1 MMTDLGSAIAIIV
14 GVGAVSV
21 ILADRIGLPSIV
33 LLLGAGLLLGPGT
46 GVLDP
51 DKLFGE
57 LLLPLVSVSIA
68 IVMFEGGLGLRFR
81 EVRKAG
87 DVVIKLT
94 TIGVLITFALVA
106 LLGYY
111 LLHLSG
117 PLAAVL
123 GAIFTVTGP
132 TVILPLVRFL
142 RLRGQSPVIAKW
154 EGIIVD
160 PVGVLFAAL
169 VFSALAAPTTAQA
182 ITSIA
187 AFSLKMFSLG
197 TIMGVI
203 CGWVYCLAA
212 RRGII
217 SHHLQPLA
225 AFGVAVGI
233 SGFSESLQPESGIV
247 AATVF
252 GIWLANSKD
261 IMVRHVVEFNEY
273 FVQLILACLFVVLA
287 ARLDWPE
294 LRAELDLKLL
304 LFVVL
309 LIGVVRPIVVAAAT
323 LGSKLDIRD
332 RLMLC
337 LLAPRGIVAASIASI
352 FSLQLIRAGYPD
364 GQRIVPIAFT
374 VIIGTVVFYG
384 LAAPLGARLLG
395 LRIANPQGLIFFNAR
410 PGIVAL
416 AKELRTLG
424 VEALVVD
431 SNQASVAKARLADVP
446 AHRGSIVSREFIER
460 VDLAPYSRLIAA
472 SPNDDA
478 NALACLTFQERFGPL
493 SVHQIPPTEEEFA
506 NWSSGAREAGRPFGT
521 ESIRQ
526 WLHEYPARAD
536 REKLIRVTKLTEQFK
551 LKDLLNSPDN
561 LVPVFVIRST
571 GDVQPLPNGGAIQA
585 NAGDTIVSLKM
596 SEAPSAQ
603 PPSPVKGP
611 AEGLAPIEEKAM
623 DS

>member
-21 ILADRIGLPSIV
+21 ILADRIRLPSIV
-33 LLLGAGLLLGPGT
+33 LLLGAGLLLGPAT

-51 DKLFGE
+51 DQLFGD

-68 IVMFEGGLGLRFR
+68 IVMFEGGLGLRLR
-81 EVRKAG
+81 EVRRAG

-94 TIGVLITFALVA
+94 TIGVLITFALVS

-111 LLHLSG
+111 LLHLSA

-142 RLRGQSPVIAKW
+142 RLRGQSPIIAKW

-187 AFSLKMFSLG
+187 AFSLKMFLLG
-197 TIMGVI
+197 TFIGAV
-203 CGWVYCLAA
+203 CGWIYCFAA

-233 SGFSESLQPESGIV
+233 SGFAESLQPESGIV
-247 AATVF
+247 AATMF
-252 GIWLANSKD
+252 GIWLANSRD

-294 LRAELDLKLL
+294 LRAELDLRLL
-304 LFVVL
+304 LFVIL
-309 LIGVVRPIVVAAAT
+309 LIGVVRPVMVAAAT
-323 LGSKLDIRD
+323 VGSKLDFRD

-352 FSLQLIRAGYPD
+352 FSLQLIKAGYPD

-395 LRIANPQGLIFFNAR
+395 LRIANPQGVVFFNAR

-416 AKELRTLG
+416 AKELGALG
-424 VEALVVD
+424 VETLVVD
-431 SNQASVAKARLADVP
+431 SNQRSVARAKLADVP

-460 VDLAPYSRLIAA
+460 VDLAPFSRLVAA

-506 NWSSGAREAGRPFGT
+506 NWSSGAREAGRPFG
-521 ESIRQ
+521 SDLVRK
-526 WLHEYPARAD
+526 WLLEYSDRAE
-536 REKLIRVTKLTEQFK
+536 REKVIRVTKLTEQFG
-551 LKDLLNSPDN
+551 LKELMASPDN
-561 LVPVFVIRST
+561 LVPVFLVRST
-571 GDVQPLPNGGAIQA
+571 GDVQPLPNGGTIQA
-585 NAGDTIVSLKM
+585 AAGDTIVSLKM
-596 SEAPSAQ
+596 SESPSAS
-603 PPSPVKGP
+603 PLPPVKSS

-623 DS
+623 ES